1 MNSTDTMAMISK
13 AAKMI
18 ADVSKEI
25 DMPVEDILPI
35 VKALALKQN
44 QENKIGFK
52 NQNRENNEQ
61 N

>member
-1 MNSTDTMAMISK
+1 MNSTETMAMISK

-25 DMPVEDILPI
+25 DMPVEDILPM

-52 NQNRENNEQ
+52 NQIENNEQ